1 MIGNRNIRRAKKV
14 KCFVHCR
21 ESMTMKEL
29 VVSLDAEPVSCGFSV
44 I

>member
-1 MIGNRNIRRAKKV
+1 
-14 KCFVHCR
+14 VHCR

>member
-1 MIGNRNIRRAKKV
+1 VIGNEIIRAKKI

-21 ESMTMKEL
+21 ESMIIEEL